1 MQGQKNKQ
9 KCWKNE
15 EDVQSRFN
23 AQENHYIYKKAVT
36 CIEVVSKHIKKMSA
50 LQI

>member
-9 KCWKNE
+9 KCWKN